1 MGKDRKSP
9 QQKKQLEY
17 TKDHFTHG
25 FNSSRSFPKG
35 WRRKKR
41 RINREYRRKAEE
53 VLAPAKT
60 GIEGREVE
68 LIADDLTAARF
79 QKSVTKQRLRKIG
92 TVTLGEKVKDRLE
105 RRAEAV
111 GRNVRRHH
119 QHDCAAASAVETLGS
134 LTGKELVAVV
144 QRVDLL
150 CRKRNADELKRVLKS
165 KALVDRALYFLYR
178 ICAGSAYEINALRR
192 NRELD
197 KALEVWI
204 RKVTRM
210 LEGGDRAREE
220 KLNQKKAAR
229 KR

>member
-79 QKSVTKQRLRKIG
+79 QKSITKQRLRKIG
-92 TVTLGEKVKDRLE
+92 TVAVGERVKDRLE

-111 GRNVRRHH
+111 GRNVRSHH

-165 KALVDRALYFLYR
+165 KALVDRALYFLYL

-220 KLNQKKAAR
+220 KLSQKKAAR